1 MVGVA
6 CVHTCKSN
14 LRYVITA
21 LRMHVY
27 AGGVKCSL
35 IEFNVVNKAR
45 LKPLEDG
52 WRVYQKHAHV
62 VLSGAIVHV
71 ASGGKEKDSTKGL
84 SASIICFYRV
94 ISHTMG

>member
-6 CVHTCKSN
+6 CVHICKSS

-21 LRMHVY
+21 LRMYVY

-35 IEFNVVNKAR
+35 IEFNVVNKAK

-52 WRVYQKHAHV
+52 CWVY
-62 VLSGAIVHV
+62 
-71 ASGGKEKDSTKGL
+71 
-84 SASIICFYRV
+84 
-94 ISHTMG
+94 